1 MKHSFNFLSG
11 LPLWPVGWRERSP
24 VALAKSNQIR
34 ADQCERATE
43 FLRSLLVGL
52 GGACIDDAIEWR
64 LSLDSFA
71 SEGTKLLRLLRSLVP
86 RLCRPIWVVKMFF
99 SISWRGS
106 KGLKRAVLAVSW
118 SESKTSRA
126 TDFITLNLRNWSTWD
141 ILRPETAVW
150 YGLSSLIYP
159 DWAACWWSNRIM
171 MSSCWDCKSLS
182 HNLHKPDP
190 KIVPDT
196 VLESRGWNAPEKHR
210 KTLKPHIEAW
220 ELEKNIGKQTRIN
233 FQKCFSFLSF
243 LSAILSTNMMDHGWQ
258 VDNQML
264 WGKQLAE
271 HEEFR
276 WHQWRSLPSWRS
288 QGVKAEV
295 HGGLWIS
302 YESSSVFRFQVFRLV
317 SDCAPLSVN
326 YKSDR
331 RSELVKSRRMDS
343 TICTAVQNEVIANTV
358 IQIMHE
364 WSRPKWTI
372 KYHKITS
379 P

>member
-52 GGACIDDAIEWR
+52 GGTCIDDAIEWR

-86 RLCRPIWVVKMFF
+86 RSCRPIWVVKMFF

-106 KGLKRAVLAVSW
+106 KGLKRVWQCPGAKGAVQEQLISY
-118 SESKTSRA
+118 
-126 TDFITLNLRNWSTWD
+126 DFIILWTWEIEALETSWD

-196 VLESRGWNAPEKHR
+196 VLESQGCNAPEKHR

-220 ELEKNIGKQTRIN
+220 ELEKNIGKHTSHIN
-233 FQKCFSFLSF
+233 FQKKGFLFVIFERNSFYQHDGPRMTSRQPDALGQATRGAWGIRMTSVKGPP
-243 LSAILSTNMMDHGWQ
+243 LLVEKPRCQGIQGWSAWWFMNLC
-258 VDNQML
+258 
-264 WGKQLAE
+264 
-271 HEEFR
+271 
-276 WHQWRSLPSWRS
+276 
-288 QGVKAEV
+288 
-295 HGGLWIS
+295 
-302 YESSSVFRFQVFRLV
+302 ESSSVFRFQVFRLV
-317 SDCAPLSVN
+317 SDC
-326 YKSDR
+326 
-331 RSELVKSRRMDS
+331 DS
-343 TICTAVQNEVIANTV
+343 TFREL
-358 IQIMHE
+358 QI
-364 WSRPKWTI
+364 R
-372 KYHKITS
+372 
-379 P
+379 